1 MRGRVEG
8 NEADGMRIET
18 VMTAVEPTIAW
29 LRPLLS
35 ATSRRGASHE

>member
-1 MRGRVEG
+1 MRGRVEA

-18 VMTAVEPTIAW
+18 VTTAVEPTIAW
-29 LRPLLS
+29 LGRLVS